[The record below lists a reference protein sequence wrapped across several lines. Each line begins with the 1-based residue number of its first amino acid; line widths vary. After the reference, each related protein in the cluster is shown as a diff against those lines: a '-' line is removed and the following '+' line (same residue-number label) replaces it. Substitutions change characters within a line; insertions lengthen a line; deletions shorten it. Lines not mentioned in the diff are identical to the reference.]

1 MATVNNP
8 QEDLPC
14 ERCGQ
19 QTPEKDISLVEDL
32 STEGVDIKLLCPQCC
47 LALYGLY

>member
-14 ERCGQ
+14 ERCGEK
-19 QTPEKDISLVEDL
+19 TPEKDISLVEDFT
-32 STEGVDIKLLCPQCC
+32 TEGDIKLLCPKCC
-47 LALYGLY
+47 LTLYGLY